1 MKEATRTMKS
11 RHELNKKAK
20 NSNNKI
26 ISENSGNA

>member
-1 MKEATRTMKS
+1 MKEAIRTMKS
-11 RHELNKKAK
+11 RHELNKAK